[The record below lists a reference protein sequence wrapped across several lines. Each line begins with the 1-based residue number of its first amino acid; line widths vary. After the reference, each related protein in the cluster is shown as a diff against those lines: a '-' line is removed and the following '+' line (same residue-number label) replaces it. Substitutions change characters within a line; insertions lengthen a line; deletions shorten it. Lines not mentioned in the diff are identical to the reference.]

1 MCVCVCVL
9 TPQLSK
15 YKEEDMEGAQK
26 SKFTLVIKQNI
37 DTYVQITGKQ
47 KIHKRCFVGIT
58 HLEQR
63 KKNYVHTHRT

>member
-1 MCVCVCVL
+1 
-9 TPQLSK
+9 
-15 YKEEDMEGAQK
+15 MEGAQK

-37 DTYVQITGKQ
+37 DTYEYVQITGKQ

>member
-1 MCVCVCVL
+1 
-9 TPQLSK
+9 
-15 YKEEDMEGAQK
+15 MEGAQK

-37 DTYVQITGKQ
+37 DTYVQITEKQ